1 MDPTAIKEGQKH
13 IWTIGDFPDLAT
25 LIQPASDAIIDA
37 LGIEAGDRV
46 LDVACGTG
54 NLAIPAAKLGADV
67 VGLDLT
73 PRLLEVAR
81 ERAVAEGVTVEWIE
95 GDAEDL
101 PFDDDSFDHV
111 VSCFGMIFAPQY
123 SRAAAEMRRVCRP
136 GGGIA
141 ITAWTKT
148 GLNGTLFTV
157 LGKHLPAPPEPM
169 PSPVDWGE
177 ETYLRSCF
185 GDLGPDMAI
194 ATEHIDFRAPSVT
207 EWVAYN
213 EDKLGPVVM
222 AKSVLEPLG
231 KFDALRD
238 DMISHY
244 EQADIGSDGEWS
256 AEADYFL
263 ATGEEPTG
271 PAPA

>member
-1 MDPTAIKEGQKH
+1 MDTTAFKEGQKH

-37 LGIEAGDRV
+37 LGIKAGDRV

-73 PRLLEVAR
+73 PRLLEAAR
-81 ERAVAEGVTVEWIE
+81 ERAAEAGVTVEWIE
-95 GDAEDL
+95 GDAENL

-111 VSCFGMIFAPQY
+111 VSCFGIIFAP
-123 SRAAAEMRRVCRP
+123 RHAVAASEMRRVCRP

-141 ITAWTKT
+141 MTAWTKA
-148 GLNGTLFTV
+148 GLNGTLFSV
-157 LGKHLPAPPEPM
+157 MGEHLPKPPEPV
-169 PSPVDWGE
+169 PTPVDWGE
-177 ETYLRSCF
+177 ESYLRECF
-185 GDLGPDMAI
+185 GDLGPQM
-194 ATEHIDFRAPSVT
+194 TVTTKHIDFKAPSAA
-207 EWVAYN
+207 EWVSFN

-222 AKSVLEPLG
+222 ARSILEPQG
-231 KFDALRD
+231 KYEALRD
-238 DMISHY
+238 ALIGHY
-244 EQADIGSDGEWS
+244 ERADIGTDGEWA

-263 ATGEEPTG
+263 ATGREP
-271 PAPA
+271 A